1 MAGMCLANALVIAVA
16 AMLWLVHASAPDLFY
31 GLVQED
37 GALEWGT
44 FWAFLLAAGV
54 AGVGARRQHG
64 HASGLPWCFAG
75 LALFCFVVA
84 LEEISWGQ
92 RFLGY
97 RPHRY
102 FLEHNFQQEL
112 NLHNVASMQ
121 LRRLALQLVSG
132 GYGVALPLL
141 LLVPAL
147 GRGAGRI
154 RLFGP
159 PTALVPAF
167 AATFLLYV
175 VYPFKFAGEGV
186 ELMLGL
192 SFLFALL
199 ARVRELPP
207 AAPPARAAAAA
218 AEIALYGALV
228 TLLSLGTVSLETGFP
243 SLNRTLDSQRLAA
256 ARVELA
262 ALERDLLR
270 VLQARG
276 GKLARSC
283 KVHKRLYS
291 YVEKYQVAEL
301 LELEF
306 SRLSGPGVPEA
317 RVEFFLDPW
326 NSPYW
331 IRDRC
336 TRDQK
341 RRSTFVYSLGPNRR
355 RDSSKWEL
363 RGDDLGAYLI
373 RKQPDDAAQP

>member
-1 MAGMCLANALVIAVA
+1 VR
-16 AMLWLVHASAPDLFY
+16 
-31 GLVQED
+31 Q
-37 GALEWGT
+37 
-44 FWAFLLAAGV
+44 
-54 AGVGARRQHG
+54 RRQVG
-64 HASGLPWCFAG
+64 SLPWCFVG
-75 LALFCFVVA
+75 LALFCFGVA
-84 LEEISWGQ
+84 MEEISWGQ
-92 RFLGY
+92 RLLGY
-97 RPHRY
+97 RPHPY
-102 FLEHNFQQEL
+102 FLEHNFQQEF

-147 GRGAGRI
+147 GRLAGRI

-167 AATFLLYV
+167 AVTFLLYV
-175 VYPFKFAGEGV
+175 VYPFKFAGEVV

-192 SFLFALL
+192 GFLFALL

-207 AAPPARAAAAA
+207 AARPARAAAAA
-218 AEIALYGALV
+218 AEIALYAALV
-228 TLLSLGTVSLETGFP
+228 ALLSLGSVSLETGFP

-270 VLQARG
+270 VMQARG
-276 GKLARSC
+276 GKLASSC
-283 KVHKRLYS
+283 KLHKRLYS
-291 YVEKYQVAEL
+291 YVEKYEVAEL

-331 IRDRC
+331 VRDRC
-336 TRDQK
+336 TRDGK

-363 RGDDLGAYLI
+363 RGDDLGAYLM
-373 RKQPDDAAQP
+373 RTEPDEAAHP

>member
-1 MAGMCLANALVIAVA
+1 MAGMWLANGIVIAVA
-16 AMLWLVHASAPDLFY
+16 GGAWVLTASAPELFY
-31 GLVQED
+31 QLAQED
-37 GALEWGT
+37 GSLEWAT

-54 AGVGARRQHG
+54 AGVGAVRQRRCNQT
-64 HASGLPWCFAG
+64 LPWCFVG

-84 LEEISWGQ
+84 MEEISWGQ
-92 RFLGY
+92 RLLGY
-97 RPHRY
+97 RPPSY
-102 FLEHNFQQEL
+102 FLEHNYQQEF
-112 NLHNVASMQ
+112 NLHNVTPTK
-121 LRRLALQLVSG
+121 LRMLMVKVVIG

-147 GRGAGRI
+147 GRLAARI

-175 VYPFKFAGEGV
+175 VYPFKFAGEV
-186 ELMLGL
+186 TELMLGL

-207 AAPPARAAAAA
+207 AASPVRAAAPA
-218 AEIALYGALV
+218 AEIALHGAIVLV
-228 TLLSLGTVSLETGFP
+228 LSLGTGFL
-243 SLNRTLDSQRLAA
+243 SLNRTADPQQLAA

-262 ALERDLLR
+262 ALERGLR
-270 VLQARG
+270 GVMQERG
-276 GKLARSC
+276 GKLGKSC
-283 KVHKRLYS
+283 KSHRRLHRYVHKYD
-291 YVEKYQVAEL
+291 VDEL
-301 LELEF
+301 LKREF
-306 SRLSGPGVPEA
+306 SSLSGQGVPEE

-336 TRDQK
+336 TRNKK

-355 RDSSKWEL
+355 RDSSRWEI
-363 RGDDLGAYLI
+363 RGDDLGSYLI
-373 RKQPDDAAQP
+373 RMEPDEAAPP

>member
-1 MAGMCLANALVIAVA
+1 MAGMGLANALVIAVA
-16 AMLWLVHASAPDLFY
+16 ALLWRVHASAPDLFY

-54 AGVGARRQHG
+54 AGVGAVRQRR
-64 HASGLPWCFAG
+64 HAGRLPWCFAG
-75 LALFCFVVA
+75 LAFFCFVVA

-97 RPHRY
+97 RPHPY

-112 NLHNVASMQ
+112 NLHNVASMR
-121 LRRLALQLVSG
+121 LRMLALQLVSG
-132 GYGVALPLL
+132 GYGVVLPLL

-147 GRGAGRI
+147 GRLAGRI

-192 SFLFALL
+192 SFLFTLL
-199 ARVRELPP
+199 VRVRELPP
-207 AAPPARAAAAA
+207 AARPARAPAPA
-218 AEIALYGALV
+218 AEIALYAALV
-228 TLLSLGTVSLETGFP
+228 TLLALGSVSLGSGLP
-243 SLNRTLDSQRLAA
+243 SLNRTLDAHRRAA

-270 VLQARG
+270 VMQARG
-276 GKLARSC
+276 GKLASSC
-283 KVHKRLYS
+283 KLHKRLYS
-291 YVEKYQVAEL
+291 YVEKYDVAEL
-301 LELEF
+301 GELEF
-306 SRLSGPGVPEA
+306 SRLSGPEVPEA

-331 IRDRC
+331 VRDRC
-336 TRDQK
+336 TRDRK
-341 RRSTFVYSLGPNRR
+341 RRSSFVYSLGPNRR
-355 RDSSKWEL
+355 RDSSRWEI

-373 RKQPDDAAQP
+373 RTQPDEAAQP

>member
-1 MAGMCLANALVIAVA
+1 MAGMGLANALVIAVA
-16 AMLWLVHASAPDLFY
+16 ALLWLVHASAPDLFY

-54 AGVGARRQHG
+54 AGVGAVRQRRHTG
-64 HASGLPWCFAG
+64 GLPWCFAG
-75 LALFCFVVA
+75 LALFCFGVA

-97 RPHRY
+97 RPHPY
-102 FLEHNFQQEL
+102 FLEHNFQQEF
-112 NLHNVASMQ
+112 NLHNVASVK
-121 LRRLALQLVSG
+121 LRKPALQLVSG

-147 GRGAGRI
+147 GLLAGRI

-175 VYPFKFAGEGV
+175 LYPFKFAGEGV

-192 SFLFALL
+192 SFLFTLL
-199 ARVRELPP
+199 VRVRELPP
-207 AAPPARAAAAA
+207 AARPARALAAA
-218 AEIALYGALV
+218 AEIALYAALV
-228 TLLSLGTVSLETGFP
+228 ALLALGSVSLGTGLS
-243 SLNRTLDSQRLAA
+243 SLNRTADSQRLAA

-270 VLQARG
+270 VMQARG

-283 KVHKRLYS
+283 KLHKRLYT
-291 YVEKYQVAEL
+291 YVEKYEVAEL
-301 LELEF
+301 GELEF
-306 SRLSGPGVPEA
+306 SRLSGPGVPEE

-336 TRDQK
+336 TRDRKQ
-341 RRSTFVYSLGPNRR
+341 RSSFVYSLGPNRR
-355 RDSSKWEL
+355 RDSSRWEV

-373 RKQPDDAAQP
+373 RTQPDEAAHP